1 MHLKVTDLCKFYR
14 DGDCLIDSLS
24 FSLEKGEIA
33 SFFGES
39 GVGKTTFLKCLS
51 GLENIDS
58 GSIELNDRVLN
69 SFDTF
74 VTPQKRN
81 IGFVF
86 QDCPLFPHLT
96 LKENILFNLDINFY
110 SKLDYMLSL
119 TKLEALVDR
128 YPHQLSGG
136 EQQRTCIARALIRE
150 PDLLLLDEP
159 FSNLDTAIKNS
170 IRDEI
175 YDIIKILQTTTILV
189 THDIHDSLNISDKI
203 LVFNSGKLQQFDSPE
218 NVYSRPKNLY
228 CANILGGVNKCVSPL
243 KHGYIRPENIKIV
256 KVSSIKLIVKS
267 CIFEGKE
274 YKISGFS
281 NNQSWTIY
289 SDSSYKINDELN
301 LQFEESDLIEFN

>member
-1 MHLKVTDLCKFYR
+1 MHLKVTDLSKTYSK
-14 DGDCLIDSLS
+14 GNILIDSLS
-24 FSLEKGEIA
+24 FSLERGEIA

-58 GSIELNDRVLN
+58 GSIELNDTVLN
-69 SFDTF
+69 SLDTF

-96 LKENILFNLDINFY
+96 LKENILFNLNINFH

-119 TKLEALVDR
+119 TKLDTLVDR

-159 FSNLDTAIKNS
+159 FSNLDVAIKNS

-175 YDIIKILQTTTILV
+175 YNIIKTLKTTTILV

-203 LVFNSGKLQQFDSPE
+203 LVFSSGKLQQFDSPE

-228 CANILGGVNKCVSPL
+228 CANIIGGVNKYVSPL
-243 KHGYIRPENIKIV
+243 KKGYIRPENINIV
-256 KVSSIKLIVKS
+256 KNSPIKLIVKS

-274 YKISGFS
+274 YKISGLS
-281 NNQSWTIY
+281 NKQIWSVY
-289 SDSSYKINDELN
+289 SDFSYRVNDELN
-301 LQFEESDLIEFN
+301 LQFDEDDLIELN